1 MGRKS
6 LNVRDPINRNPRSN
20 RTFIVYIPSKS
31 DHTRGSKYNF
41 FFLINQQATMGPSQ
55 RATGFKPGPEQ
66 GKAKAPRSKR
76 TMALAKQ
83 QKEDLLK
90 RISQLELQQVLGNEK
105 AEHDATKAIA
115 SRLRLEHNDLVRRL
129 DEAETAVAKAESR
142 AWESEREMAKLQKS
156 LSESKMGAQN
166 NETWMELMA
175 EENQQLEEANE
186 RIVAR
191 NIMREG
197 ELIQEIELMENRAQS
212 LEQSLTIAYKDVE
225 EYGILFQKNTEDW
238 ANLVNILDDHK
249 SKNGEGIRELCRS
262 AMEYSNA
269 MEGIQDE
276 VNQLFQAAEVRI
288 ARNRLR
294 RENAASRAGPRI
306 VQWGSEISRANSRR
320 SSEENFRGFLPFLG
334 TYDFDSD
341 SLSGIGEYLNMD
353 IPCEARDEYNGPCIS
368 LGQTESDA
376 AGLPS
381 FSDTHIE
388 PAKDEL
394 HSLDTLVPTVDNG
407 QCGFAV
413 FDVNRPCRGSEST
426 LSGGFDSDSDT
437 KCDRDQDRMFGSS
450 LQDWERDSLIS
461 QAPER
466 HSFDKQRQEKCWN
479 RITYDS
485 SSPENTAGNNYI
497 GEGWLN
503 PSLPDPIGL
512 HNLHL
517 SNMSFECWK
526 FLKKPSWPVQERTD
540 MDRSRVK
547 SRPVYFGH
555 LPCGYTPLNTSRK
568 RVRCAPPSSNPNWDY
583 EGEASANSEQDDSI
597 RELDLDVVPSRG
609 PTDCAVPQSALF
621 TWTVN
626 DDPDQASILSVDHR
640 RGSSIIKE
648 SESRGVQT
656 GDTPL
661 LARTDNL
668 AASLKVLVM
677 APKGPLD
684 PGGKVRSLSV
694 GDLPRVLATEAA
706 SVFEHM
712 PGSWPREAI
721 SSADINPE
729 IASEIAIAVL
739 RGFKASMEDILPVGI
754 KLLNLLSPSHPQC
767 IVYPGLMALWLWK
780 TYEQHAEW
788 RQWERANERYMVH
801 QLRNQYALQVGWVDS
816 VGFSLSQWLAFDR
829 SSFG

>member
-1 MGRKS
+1 
-6 LNVRDPINRNPRSN
+6 
-20 RTFIVYIPSKS
+20 
-31 DHTRGSKYNF
+31 
-41 FFLINQQATMGPSQ
+41 MGPSQ

-66 GKAKAPRSKR
+66 GKAKPPRSKR
-76 TMALAKQ
+76 TVALAKQ

-156 LSESKMGAQN
+156 LFESKMGAQN

-175 EENQQLEEANE
+175 EENQQMEEANG

-197 ELIQEIELMENRAQS
+197 ELIQEIEQTENRARS

-225 EYGILFQKNTEDW
+225 EYGILFQKDTEDW
-238 ANLVNILDDHK
+238 AELVNLLDKYK
-249 SKNGEGIRELCRS
+249 SENGERIRELRRS
-262 AMEYSNA
+262 VTEYSNA

-294 RENAASRAGPRI
+294 RDNAASRAGPRI
-306 VQWGSEISRANSRR
+306 VQWGSEISRVNSPR
-320 SSEENFRGFLPFLG
+320 SSEENFRDFLPFLG

-341 SLSGIGEYLNMD
+341 SLPGIGEYPLMN
-353 IPCEARDEYNGPCIS
+353 IPCEARDEYNGPYIS
-368 LGQTESDA
+368 LGQIESDA
-376 AGLPS
+376 AALPS
-381 FSDTHIE
+381 SSDTHIE

-394 HSLDTLVPTVDNG
+394 HSLDTLIPTVDNG

-413 FDVNRPCRGSEST
+413 FDVNRLCRGFEST
-426 LSGGFDSDSDT
+426 LTGGFDSDSDT
-437 KCDRDQDRMFGSS
+437 KYDRDQDRMFGSS

-461 QAPER
+461 QALER
-466 HSFDKQRQEKCWN
+466 HSFDEKTRGKCWN
-479 RITYDS
+479 RITHDS
-485 SSPENTAGNNYI
+485 PSPEITDGNNYI

-503 PSLPDPIGL
+503 PSLPDPPGL
-512 HNLHL
+512 HNSHL
-517 SNMSFECWK
+517 SNMSFESWK

-555 LPCGYTPLNTSRK
+555 LPCGYTPPLNTSRK
-568 RVRCAPPSSNPNWDY
+568 RVRCAPPTSHPNWDHD
-583 EGEASANSEQDDSI
+583 GEASANLEQDDSI
-597 RELDLDVVPSRG
+597 RELDLDVVPSSG
-609 PTDCAVPQSALF
+609 PTDCTVPQSALF
-621 TWTVN
+621 TRTVN

-640 RGSSIIKE
+640 RGNSIIKE

-661 LARTDNL
+661 LARPDNL
-668 AASLKVLVM
+668 AASLKALVM
-677 APKGPLD
+677 APNGPLD
-684 PGGKVRSLSV
+684 QGGKLRSLSV

-706 SVFEHM
+706 SVTERM
-712 PGSWPREAI
+712 PGSWPRKAN
-721 SSADINPE
+721 SYVDINPE

-739 RGFKASMEDILPVGI
+739 RRLRASMENILPVGI
-754 KLLNLLSPSHPQC
+754 ELLNLLNPSHPQC
-767 IVYPGLMALWLWK
+767 IVYPGLMALWLWQS
-780 TYEQHAEW
+780 YERHAEW
-788 RQWERANERYMVH
+788 RQWERANERYMVQ